1 MATGFTILAAVT
13 VGAAL
18 ASVMLRRLVHCALC
32 WTLSLAGVAGLYI
45 LAGAEFLGLA
55 QLIVYV
61 GAVAILIVF
70 AILLTQRRELLSNE
84 RLTAGSWVTGVA
96 VAGLVAGCLWIGLAY
111 TRGLG
116 GPIGASGAPA
126 LETRELG
133 EILMGRYVVAFEVIG
148 LVLTVALIGAVILA
162 LPPDRPR
169 EASGGRMDR
178 RIAEEGSKAQR
189 HRGEGA

>member
-1 MATGFTILAAVT
+1 MATGFIILAAVT
-13 VGAAL
+13 LGAAL

-32 WTLSLAGVAGLYI
+32 WTLSMAGVAGLYI

-116 GPIGASGAPA
+116 GAGGASGGPA

-133 EILMGRYVVAFEVIG
+133 ELLMGRYVVAFEVAG

-162 LPPDRPR
+162 LPFEQPR
-169 EASGGRMDR
+169 EASGRRADR
-178 RIAEEGSKAQR
+178 PAA
-189 HRGEGA
+189 GEGWDARRQGGQGA